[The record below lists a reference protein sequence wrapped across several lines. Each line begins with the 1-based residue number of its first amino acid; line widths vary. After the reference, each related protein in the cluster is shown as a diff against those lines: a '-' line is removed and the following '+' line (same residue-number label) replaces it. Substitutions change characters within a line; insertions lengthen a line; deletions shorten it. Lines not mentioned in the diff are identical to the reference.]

1 MKAVS
6 RYEKIGFKQP
16 IKKAWLDCAVILL
29 LQGKTSQEIRNALTE
44 LISKDDTAS
53 GHRSDGS
60 VKYALAILG
69 AWFAPEDDL
78 KIFRNQLLVQAE
90 TLEQPQWISLH
101 WAILVSAYPF
111 LLTVATVI
119 GRLFSLQD
127 NASKTQILL
136 RLTEIY
142 GERET
147 IERNMRYAIQSLID
161 MHLLDKTSEKAVYAI
176 SEKVPVLK
184 METALLLWKAILHA
198 SKAHRLPVASLRNAH
213 SLYAFEL
220 PEITL
225 GHAHEQFPDLD
236 YMRFNHNDEFL
247 VIL

>member
-1 MKAVS
+1 MRTVS
-6 RYEKIGFKQP
+6 RYEKIGFKQA
-16 IKKAWLDCAVILL
+16 IKKTWLDCAVILL
-29 LQGKTSQEIRNALTE
+29 LQGKTSQEIRNTLAE
-44 LISKDDTAS
+44 LIGKDDTAS
-53 GHRSDGS
+53 GQRSDRS

-69 AWFAPEDDL
+69 AWFNPEDDL

-90 TLEQPQWISLH
+90 TLEQPQWIALH

-111 LLTVATVI
+111 LLTVSTII

-142 GERET
+142 GDRET
-147 IERNMRYAIQSLID
+147 VERNMSYAIQSLID
-161 MHLLDKTSEKAVYAI
+161 MHLLHKTSKKAVYSI
-176 SEKVPVLK
+176 SEKIPVLK
-184 METALLLWKAILHA
+184 MEAALLLWKAILHA
-198 SKAHRLPVASLRNAH
+198 SKAQRLPLASLRNAH
-213 SLYAFEL
+213 SLYAFKL

-225 GHAHEQFPDLD
+225 DRVHKQFPDLE

-247 VIL
+247 AIS